1 MAKSTL
7 YRCHRTFF
15 QNALG
20 AGWEVVASVG
30 HVRDLPAKE
39 MAVDLQTLEP
49 TYQFTERGAQVVAYI
64 SAGGKFASH
73 ADTTNT
79 KSIKNASARSQ
90 L

>member
-1 MAKSTL
+1 MRGTKHRLKVLQVRALPVQAEIRTGSRTL
-7 YRCHRTFF
+7 AFRSRT
-15 QNALG
+15 
-20 AGWEVVASVG
+20 
-30 HVRDLPAKE
+30 
-39 MAVDLQTLEP
+39 
-49 TYQFTERGAQVVAYI
+49 YI